1 MFTVPLGTLEEGPLI
16 LELGLLPYGIQ
27 ASVDSQVYQGFKVKC
42 GTGVVVN
49 ACHYNVIMS

>member
-49 ACHYNVIMS
+49 ACHYNLIMS